1 MVAITWFRDDLRLA
15 DHAALSAA
23 AKDPDGIVA
32 LYVLDD
38 ETAEVRPLGSAA
50 RWWLHESLQQL
61 ERSLATYSIPL
72 ILRRGPAEQVLPEVV
87 SEVGATAVHWNRRY
101 GAARALDA
109 RLKES
114 LTARGITAHSYP
126 GNLLFEPWT
135 VANSSG
141 DPYAV
146 YSAFWRAC
154 LRSPEP
160 DHPLPIPTTLIPGGQ
175 QPYSE
180 DLTAWNLQPANPRW
194 WNGFHDRWV
203 PGEATALEKLT
214 HFLDSAVTRYHEERD
229 FPARS
234 ATSELSPHLRF
245 GEISPRTIWHISRA
259 ANQEV
264 EVFLSELG
272 WREFAWHT
280 TYAFPDLHQR
290 SLNQKYQD
298 FPWRKGAGDEVQAW
312 QQGNTGYGIVDA
324 GMRELWQTGFM
335 HNRVRM
341 VAASFLTKNLLV
353 DWRVGEEWFWD
364 TLVDADEASNPFNWQ
379 WVAGCGRDAS
389 PYFRIFNPQTQQ
401 KKFDHD
407 GLYVNYW
414 APESANLE
422 PVVDLSHSR
431 GEALAAYESIRH

>member
-15 DHAALSAA
+15 DNAALSAA

-72 ILRRGPAEQVLPEVV
+72 ILRRGPAEQVLTEVV

-154 LRSPEP
+154 LSSPEP

-180 DLTAWNLQPANPRW
+180 DLTAWNLQPVTPRW
-194 WNGFHDRWV
+194 
-203 PGEATALEKLT
+203 
-214 HFLDSAVTRYHEERD
+214 
-229 FPARS
+229 
-234 ATSELSPHLRF
+234 
-245 GEISPRTIWHISRA
+245 
-259 ANQEV
+259 
-264 EVFLSELG
+264 
-272 WREFAWHT
+272 
-280 TYAFPDLHQR
+280 
-290 SLNQKYQD
+290 
-298 FPWRKGAGDEVQAW
+298 
-312 QQGNTGYGIVDA
+312 
-324 GMRELWQTGFM
+324 
-335 HNRVRM
+335 
-341 VAASFLTKNLLV
+341 
-353 DWRVGEEWFWD
+353 
-364 TLVDADEASNPFNWQ
+364 
-379 WVAGCGRDAS
+379 
-389 PYFRIFNPQTQQ
+389 
-401 KKFDHD
+401 
-407 GLYVNYW
+407 
-414 APESANLE
+414 
-422 PVVDLSHSR
+422 
-431 GEALAAYESIRH
+431 